1 MFDRVSGQVDFQTG
15 CVHVTTVTVGAL
27 EGFVLVVLPSV
38 RLEQNRTIQDTSSNG
53 YL

>member
-15 CVHVTTVTVGAL
+15 RVRVTTVTVGAL

-38 RLEQNRTIQDTSSNG
+38 GLEQNRTVQDSSSNG